1 MQTEQVADDI
11 AEATVAEKYLT
22 AGDTLREERL
32 RQNLSEKEV
41 ADRLHITM
49 HYVKA
54 LESNNYEKLP
64 GAVFAKG
71 YIKSYALLL
80 KLDEDNIIG
89 QYDDF
94 RDRQLEREKEK
105 TLIQVRR
112 RRDKNRPW
120 VVLSVLGFIGVFLA
134 LWAFNNFLGED
145 GQPVAVTENSIIESV
160 EDSAQESV
168 EAVPVL
174 TQSVVSPSLNRETPV
189 SDSIPSVEESAEE
202 VIASDSIAEN
212 NDEDPVS
219 SDFVTTITALSNQP
233 VAADSIQAQQVPD
246 QANTTALND
255 AVIEIENRVIEISSA
270 GSDVLRI
277 SFSGESWVE
286 VNDET
291 ENQIYRDIRG
301 AGDILEITGNAPF
314 SILLGDAPFTRLTFN
329 GTEVDVSNNIRIDN
343 SAHLTVGL

>member
-1 MQTEQVADDI
+1 M
-11 AEATVAEKYLT
+11 
-22 AGDTLREERL
+22 
-32 RQNLSEKEV
+32 
-41 ADRLHITM
+41 
-49 HYVKA
+49 
-54 LESNNYEKLP
+54 
-64 GAVFAKG
+64 
-71 YIKSYALLL
+71 
-80 KLDEDNIIG
+80 
-89 QYDDF
+89 
-94 RDRQLEREKEK
+94 
-105 TLIQVRR
+105 
-112 RRDKNRPW
+112 
-120 VVLSVLGFIGVFLA
+120 LSVLGFIGVFLA